1 MVTKKYLQDRVT
13 QLKRELG
20 QAEADRDCL
29 RGERDRLRARLGEL
43 EAARPGVMEDE
54 LAALRTQ
61 VREALEARNELE
73 RKVERLTQELASER
87 GASEREKREAALLAE
102 LAQHRAVEDARR
114 EAKEREG
121 LFGSLIAELR
131 EQLRELRERLEQR
144 DRVSVDA
151 TGEPVADD
159 GESSEPPSGSADKEE
174 SETTET
180 GSSHLS
186 GGTEG
191 KTDPLPQQLQLIEK
205 FSGATPSKES
215 FKEWVE
221 EFEVVADAFHWS
233 EHARYVGLRTRLRGP
248 ALEYYRISPT
258 ETKDTYE
265 KLKARLMSRFVP
277 VRLQVVQ
284 SGRFSERRQRVDES
298 VDDYAQDLQRLFA
311 LAYPGTAR
319 DDSPEGMMARRV
331 LASQFVTGLKV
342 ELKEKLTGVEGDVD
356 QLIEKARFE
365 ETKRRELRLEK
376 EETRRLRSGDSTNTM
391 WTGSGQPRTSQP
403 PSNTTTNLRR
413 RSRGMSLVVCYNCGG
428 QGHMSRSCPLKKRA
442 EPEEATHSQDSS
454 TKVRA
459 LSAQGTAPLTG
470 ATYQRS
476 TTKVKVLNAEGV
488 AGLETE
494 MATMSTLEAREGRG
508 ERIGPRIT
516 VEVEIE
522 GLPVTAVVD
531 TGSPVSIISSLCLF
545 DLYRRKAGP
554 GIDWKEDVR
563 QATRPPTTAISLK
576 GYNSTP
582 IGVAAEADLNLKRGC
597 FETKAVLFVQREAPQ
612 ELLIG
617 TDLLGTLG
625 MEVTTKEGSSLPMAP
640 EGVDKGVV
648 SVKLLKTTKLPARHM
663 GFVPVDVSDP
673 QESSMLG
680 EVMFLPEKERDESL
694 GVVWAPA
701 LVTVRED
708 RPVVVEVRNESNSPV
723 TLRAGTRVG
732 HVESVEGSLVTEV
745 SDMESADLDVSD
757 PPCEGVH
764 VNLLASITDADLA
777 RRAQLCEVLRFCE
790 LPVDLDRR
798 DAVAR
803 LVLEFSDVFA
813 LTDAELG
820 VTDRVCHHLD
830 IGRSSPVKQYAR
842 RMPYSLRGPVEEAI
856 KDMLERKIIRPSVSP
871 WASPVVLVKKKEG
884 SYRFCVDYR
893 RLNALTKTDVYPLPR
908 IEDYL
913 DALSGVRYFST
924 LDLAARYWQVPMH
937 PDSVEKTAF
946 VSHAGSYEFLV
957 MPFGLK
963 NAPATFQRL
972 MANVLAGLPQ
982 RVCMDYIDDI
992 LVVGQ
997 TFEEHLENLR
1007 TVLQRLREAGLKL
1020 KPSKCD
1026 LLKTE
1031 VQYLGYVVSADGI
1044 KIDPRKTQAVRDF
1057 PVPKN
1062 VRSLREFLG
1071 LTSYYRRFIDGY
1083 SRMAKPLYQLT
1094 KKDVP
1099 YSWSPAHQQAFE
1111 RLKERLTAVPVLV
1124 YPNFTMPFL
1133 LETDASRDGLG
1144 AVLAQRQLDGTMR
1157 PIAYA
1162 SRTIQGAE
1170 ARYASSELEALGVV
1184 WATRHFRHYLFG
1196 HRCIVFTDN
1205 VALKSL
1211 LATPHPSGKL
1221 ARWGL
1226 ELQELDLTIQ
1236 HRSRRE
1242 NRNADALS
1250 RNPVE
1255 DGNRLGRDVITE
1267 QRPGYPPIFT
1277 VGADAQEK
1285 QWPNCEHGGSTSR
1298 DVNINTIH
1306 NCNDVS
1312 NCNNVHTCS
1321 DLPPLGYVNSLNQA
1335 ATLREE
1341 QLQDSDLK
1349 LFFDYLEQGL
1359 APEDEKIARRM
1370 AAEKSLY
1377 EIVDGVL
1384 FHVERDGTLKLIPP
1398 SQRRKPLITD
1408 LHGGVT
1414 GAHLGIE
1421 KTLGRARTHYWW
1433 ESMRQDVRDLCT
1445 NCSVC
1450 RSRRSG
1456 RAPIVPLRPIPVGG
1470 PWECVGVDVL
1480 HLPQT
1485 RSGKNYLIV
1494 FQDYLT
1500 KWPEA
1505 FPTANQDT
1513 LTVARLLVERIVP
1526 VHGVPKRL
1534 LSDRGG
1540 CFLSQIICELY
1551 RLLNIQKLN
1560 TMAYHPKTDGMVE
1573 RMNRTLIEMLSKAA
1587 HKDPKTWDLY
1597 LPYVLFAYRT
1607 SPHDS
1612 TQMTPFKLMYGR
1624 EAILPTPELL
1634 LPPKE
1639 RNETFLGTYVEEVT
1653 DKMSSIWKLAQQHIS
1668 KAQAHQKA
1676 SHDKKA
1682 KEPKF
1687 HIGDRVLLYS
1697 PRDKTGPLRKLA
1709 LPNKGPYIITDISDT
1724 NVFVTPQGSSH
1735 AKTICVVW
1743 DRIRPC
1749 PEGLTSER
1757 EDGETQREA
1766 EARRPAGTKPRTVS
1780 DESASPWRERLR
1792 PRVRLLTVT
1801 TTRTS
1806 MLEWGR
1812 CNQEVLHL

>member
-1 MVTKKYLQDRVT
+1 M
-13 QLKRELG
+13 
-20 QAEADRDCL
+20 
-29 RGERDRLRARLGEL
+29 
-43 EAARPGVMEDE
+43 
-54 LAALRTQ
+54 
-61 VREALEARNELE
+61 
-73 RKVERLTQELASER
+73 
-87 GASEREKREAALLAE
+87 
-102 LAQHRAVEDARR
+102 
-114 EAKEREG
+114 
-121 LFGSLIAELR
+121 
-131 EQLRELRERLEQR
+131 
-144 DRVSVDA
+144 
-151 TGEPVADD
+151 
-159 GESSEPPSGSADKEE
+159 
-174 SETTET
+174 
-180 GSSHLS
+180 
-186 GGTEG
+186 
-191 KTDPLPQQLQLIEK
+191 
-205 FSGATPSKES
+205 
-215 FKEWVE
+215 
-221 EFEVVADAFHWS
+221 
-233 EHARYVGLRTRLRGP
+233 
-248 ALEYYRISPT
+248 
-258 ETKDTYE
+258 
-265 KLKARLMSRFVP
+265 
-277 VRLQVVQ
+277 
-284 SGRFSERRQRVDES
+284 
-298 VDDYAQDLQRLFA
+298 
-311 LAYPGTAR
+311 
-319 DDSPEGMMARRV
+319 
-331 LASQFVTGLKV
+331 
-342 ELKEKLTGVEGDVD
+342 
-356 QLIEKARFE
+356 
-365 ETKRRELRLEK
+365 
-376 EETRRLRSGDSTNTM
+376 
-391 WTGSGQPRTSQP
+391 
-403 PSNTTTNLRR
+403 
-413 RSRGMSLVVCYNCGG
+413 
-428 QGHMSRSCPLKKRA
+428 
-442 EPEEATHSQDSS
+442 
-454 TKVRA
+454 
-459 LSAQGTAPLTG
+459 
-470 ATYQRS
+470 
-476 TTKVKVLNAEGV
+476 
-488 AGLETE
+488 
-494 MATMSTLEAREGRG
+494 
-508 ERIGPRIT
+508 
-516 VEVEIE
+516 
-522 GLPVTAVVD
+522 
-531 TGSPVSIISSLCLF
+531 
-545 DLYRRKAGP
+545 
-554 GIDWKEDVR
+554 
-563 QATRPPTTAISLK
+563 
-576 GYNSTP
+576 
-582 IGVAAEADLNLKRGC
+582 
-597 FETKAVLFVQREAPQ
+597 
-612 ELLIG
+612 
-617 TDLLGTLG
+617 
-625 MEVTTKEGSSLPMAP
+625 
-640 EGVDKGVV
+640 
-648 SVKLLKTTKLPARHM
+648 
-663 GFVPVDVSDP
+663 
-673 QESSMLG
+673 
-680 EVMFLPEKERDESL
+680 
-694 GVVWAPA
+694 
-701 LVTVRED
+701 
-708 RPVVVEVRNESNSPV
+708 
-723 TLRAGTRVG
+723 
-732 HVESVEGSLVTEV
+732 
-745 SDMESADLDVSD
+745 
-757 PPCEGVH
+757 
-764 VNLLASITDADLA
+764 
-777 RRAQLCEVLRFCE
+777 
-790 LPVDLDRR
+790 DLDRR

-842 RMPYSLRGPVEEAI
+842 RIPYSLRGPVEEAI

-924 LDLAARYWQVPMH
+924 LDLAAGYWQVPMH

-1044 KIDPRKTQAVRDF
+1044 KIDPRKTQAVQDF

-1144 AVLAQRQLDGTMR
+1144 AVLAQRQLDGTTR

-1236 HRSRRE
+1236 HRSGRE

-1456 RAPIVPLRPIPVGG
+1456 HAPIVPLRPIPVGG

-1480 HLPQT
+1480 HLPRT
-1485 RSGKNYLIV
+1485 RSGKNYLVV

-1500 KWPEA
+1500 KWPKA

-1560 TMAYHPKTDGMVE
+1560 TTAYHPKTDGMVE

-1735 AKTICVVW
+1735 AKTICVAW

-1792 PRVRLLTVT
+1792 PRVRLLTMT